1 MLRQLAATVVAGGC
15 LASASCV
22 PAVAQFEEAQ
32 REIAAGGLMFVN
44 DPALVIMSQEVQI
57 SSERIKVI
65 YGVRN
70 TATVARTVLIV
81 FPLPDLNMAAIG
93 EQHVDV
99 AGDEPANFVAA
110 DATADGAPVPLE
122 ISQRALALTLDVT
135 QILQDLK
142 LPLFPLAKG
151 TGELLT
157 NLAPIAKLDLQQRGI
172 VRLDDGTAA
181 ANWTLKS
188 TAHWRQTFQPGQL
201 LSMTISYRPIAARAR
216 FDAALIDQLRSSHC
230 IDATV
235 EAAMT
240 RLVASRGGK
249 VLFRW
254 LSYALTAGSD
264 TTGTIG
270 SFRLLIAKPEINAV
284 VATCRRDLRTTG
296 PTTLEWSATNFEP
309 DEDLHVLFVH

>member
-1 MLRQLAATVVAGGC
+1 MLRQLAAAAIVGGS
-15 LASASCV
+15 LASACCV
-22 PAVAQFEEAQ
+22 PAVAQAVEAH
-32 REIAAGGLMFVN
+32 REIATGGLMLVN

-57 SSERIKVI
+57 SRDQIKVS
-65 YGVRN
+65 YGMRN
-70 TATVARTVLIV
+70 TATVARTVLIA
-81 FPLPDLNMAAIG
+81 FPMPDLNMAAIG

-99 AGDEPANFVAA
+99 AADAPANFVAA
-110 DATADGAPVPLE
+110 SASADGAPVSLE

-151 TGELLT
+151 MGELLT
-157 NLAPIAKLDLQQRGI
+157 HLAPIAKLDLQQRGI

-201 LSMTISYRPIAARAR
+201 LALTITYRPIAAQAR

-230 IDATV
+230 IDANV

-240 RLVASRGGK
+240 RLVASRGEK
-249 VLFRW
+249 VTFHW

-264 TTGTIG
+264 TAGTIG
-270 SFRLLIAKPEINAV
+270 SFRLLVAKPDIDAV

-309 DEDLHVLFVH
+309 DEDLHVLFVY